1 MRQSQ
6 KFHLVSFLTL
16 LGFTVLRRRGESQ
29 DEEEKEEKGGGGVQR
44 SRYVVLESIY
54 FGFLGL

>member
-16 LGFTVLRRRGESQ
+16 LGFTVLRRRKESQ
-29 DEEEKEEKGGGGVQR
+29 DEEEKEEGGGGVQR
-44 SRYVVLESIY
+44 SRYVVLESNII
-54 FGFLGL
+54 LDS